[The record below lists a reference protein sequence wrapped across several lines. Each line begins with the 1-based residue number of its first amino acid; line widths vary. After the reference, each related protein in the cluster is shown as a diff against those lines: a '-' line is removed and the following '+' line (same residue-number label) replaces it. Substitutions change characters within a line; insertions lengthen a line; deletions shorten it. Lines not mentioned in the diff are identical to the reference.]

1 MAGIVSATVV
11 QVQEARRRIAQ
22 LEVILQQFAQG
33 TLAPT
38 TLNANQIAAVDAAV
52 DAAVAALAPLNT

>member
-1 MAGIVSATVV
+1 MAGIVSATVA
-11 QVQEARRRIAQ
+11 QVQEAHRRLAQ

-38 TLNANQIAAVDAAV
+38 ALNADQITKVDAAV
-52 DAAVAALAPLNT
+52 DAAVAALTPLNT